1 VNNSIAGPATRM
13 GEPMRTTTRR
23 ALVPLVALALL
34 GAACT
39 SDDGDSGDAT
49 TPDDTE
55 STDSTEETT
64 EPEETTAPEETAAPD
79 DTVEVVQGSES
90 TLDAVIANDVVRCG
104 TRPELPGFA
113 VLTPEG
119 DHVGFDSDFCR
130 VVAAAVLGDAEK
142 VEMVDLET
150 ADRFT
155 ALQSGE
161 VDVLIR
167 NTTWTASRDGGEGAT
182 FLTTTFYDGQ
192 GIMVGADSG
201 FDSIEDLDGVIVCV
215 AQGTT
220 TEGNAANEASR
231 LGLSWEVRAFESPE
245 LIQEAFIAGQ
255 CDAWSSDRSQLTA
268 LRSEFPD
275 GPDALTILPEVFS
288 KEPLGPA
295 VADGDTQW
303 AQAVNWRSW
312 PRSRRRSSGS
322 TRPTSTRSRPPRT
335 SRSSGSSASRSP
347 VTTDPPCSTRVS
359 VCRPTSHCKWSLRS
373 ATTARSS
380 TSTSHRSDWSG
391 ASTRCGPTAAC
402 STRRRTADQRLE
414 HPGPAVAGRPGAQ
427 VGVATDRRRHR
438 RRGVVVWLYGN
449 YIDNTAQQNIPTDFR
464 FLDNPANFQITG
476 NELSANAPVRDAL
489 YQGVLN
495 TLRISVAGIVAATM
509 LGTLMGIARLSSNW
523 IVSKLATVYVE
534 AVRNMPLALFVVAG
548 LLVVVL
554 GVFPT
559 IQDAWNRRRPGDRL
573 EPGRRRAVVRR
584 RRILGLLVLGA
595 VGLVVSVVRRQVA
608 VDRCPTAR
616 VRSREPGC
624 GVAAPS

>member
-1 VNNSIAGPATRM
+1 
-13 GEPMRTTTRR
+13 MRTTTRR

-39 SDDGDSGDAT
+39 SDDNDTTDGTDAET
-49 TPDDTE
+49 ASEGTDAPD
-55 STDSTEETT
+55 
-64 EPEETTAPEETAAPD
+64 ETTAPDDTDAPD
-79 DTVEVVQGSES
+79 DTVEVVQSDES
-90 TLDAVIANDVVRCG
+90 TLDAVIADDVVRCG
-104 TRPELPGFA
+104 TRNELPGFA

-167 NTTWTASRDGGEGAT
+167 NTTWTAGRDGGEGAT

-192 GIMVGADSG
+192 GIMVAADAG
-201 FDSIEDLDGVIVCV
+201 FDSIDDLDGVIVCV

-303 AQAVNWRSW
+303 AQAVNWAILATIQAEEF
-312 PRSRRRSSGS
+312 GIDS
-322 TRPTSTRSRPPRT
+322 TNVDTFSDTED
-335 SRSSGSSASRSP
+335 
-347 VTTDPPCSTRVS
+347 VTIQRFLGLEVEGDDGAAVLDPG
-359 VCRPTSHCKWSLRS
+359 L
-373 ATTARSS
+373 
-380 TSTSHRSDWSG
+380 G
-391 ASTRCGPTAAC
+391 
-402 STRRRTADQRLE
+402 L
-414 HPGPAVAGRPGAQ
+414 
-427 VGVATDRRRHR
+427 
-438 RRGVVVWLYGN
+438 
-449 YIDNTAQQNIPTDFR
+449 PTDFA
-464 FLDNPANFQITG
+464 LQVVSQVG
-476 NELSANAPVRDAL
+476 NYGEIFEEHLAPLGLER
-489 YQGVLN
+489 GLN
-495 TLRISVAGIVAATM
+495 SLWTDG
-509 LGTLMGIARLSSNW
+509 
-523 IVSKLATVYVE
+523 
-534 AVRNMPLALFVVAG
+534 G
-548 LLVVVL
+548 LLYS
-554 GVFPT
+554 PPY
-559 IQDAWNRRRPGDRL
+559 R
-573 EPGRRRAVVRR
+573 
-584 RRILGLLVLGA
+584 
-595 VGLVVSVVRRQVA
+595 
-608 VDRCPTAR
+608 
-616 VRSREPGC
+616 
-624 GVAAPS
+624 